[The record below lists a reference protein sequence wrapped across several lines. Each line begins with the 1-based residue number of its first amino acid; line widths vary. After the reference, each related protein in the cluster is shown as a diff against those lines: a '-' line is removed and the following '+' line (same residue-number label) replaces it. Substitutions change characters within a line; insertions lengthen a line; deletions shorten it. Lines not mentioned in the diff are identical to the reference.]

1 MAALNEK
8 SNQTYLVNGKQLAG
22 IFSVTQRT
30 IQNWV
35 RDKGLPRVKT
45 DRYDL
50 AAVVSWRENLIR
62 QEYAGG
68 SSDGDRL
75 LKAQADEREAI
86 ARRKVMEARRQ
97 EGELL
102 ERAEVESERLRR
114 IMAVKSS
121 LHLLG
126 LTLGRRL
133 AGVETEHE
141 IEKIAEEEV
150 EQCLLRFADA
160 ESVDE
165 AGRALTE
172 AIVGELQAAKVPAAA
187 VKQIEARLGDGPWGL
202 IGNRSMKLEA
212 RSQKKEVKSRK
223 KKKQV
228 SADDADGRR

>member
-35 RDKGLPRVKT
+35 RDKALPRVKI

-165 AGRALTE
+165 AGRTLTE
-172 AIVGELQAAKVPAAA
+172 AIIGELKAAKVAAAA
-187 VKQIEARLGDGPWGL
+187 VKQIAVRLGDGPWG
-202 IGNRSMKLEA
+202 IMGENRTHPASSA
-212 RSQKKEVKSRK
+212 TTPRQGSRK